1 MYYYQHNDKIM
12 LLETGEVLTVV
23 TDMSAELERGIVV
36 RENFG
41 RNLSHAE
48 VRPAGR
54 TRQRWDAAQGITP
67 PEPPPPRPEAHL
79 G

>member
-1 MYYYQHNDKIM
+1 MYKQNDKVM
-12 LLETGEVLTVV
+12 VLETGEVLTVIM
-23 TDMSAELERGIVV
+23 DMSSEMERGIVV
-36 RENFG
+36 RENIG

-54 TRQRWDAAQGITP
+54 TRQRLEAARGIIP
-67 PEPPPPRPEAHL
+67 PDPAPPVPVGCRF